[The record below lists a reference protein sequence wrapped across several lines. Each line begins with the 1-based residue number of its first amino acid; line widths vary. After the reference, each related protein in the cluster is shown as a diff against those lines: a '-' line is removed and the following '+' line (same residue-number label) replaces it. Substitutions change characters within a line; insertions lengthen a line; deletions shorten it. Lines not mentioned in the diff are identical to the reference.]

1 MESVLD
7 FLLNNIELI
16 TAWVLSIGAVS
27 ALLLKAKKIIKEL
40 AEALITLSDAL
51 EDDTLTKEEVAN
63 IIKEFSDII
72 AIFKKKEVAK

>member
-40 AEALITLSDAL
+40 AEALITLSDAM
-51 EDDTLTKEEVAN
+51 EDDTLTKEEVN
-63 IIKEFSDII
+63 KIIKEFSDII

>member
-16 TAWVLSIGAVS
+16 SAWVLSIGAVS
-27 ALLLKAKKIIKEL
+27 ALLLKAKTIIKEL

-51 EDDTLTKEEVAN
+51 EDDTLTKEEVN
-63 IIKEFSDII
+63 KIVKEFSDII
-72 AIFKKKEVAK
+72 AIFKKKK

>member
-72 AIFKKKEVAK
+72 TIFKKKEAAK